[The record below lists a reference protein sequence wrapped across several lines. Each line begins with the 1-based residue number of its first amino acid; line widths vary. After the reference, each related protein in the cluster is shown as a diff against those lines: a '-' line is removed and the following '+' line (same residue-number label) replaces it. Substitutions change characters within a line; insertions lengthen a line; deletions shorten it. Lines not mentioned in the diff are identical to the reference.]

1 MNDYIDPELIVNKNF
16 FNEVKDIVICPICK
30 GIINDSMQCN
40 LCENNFCKKCINDY
54 FKNFNTCPFN
64 CQNAEIIKS
73 SKIIHILLS
82 KLIFKKNENENEFL
96 SEAIETPKPK
106 VTYKCP
112 ECDNNILEKRIN
124 EERDFLDIEFE
135 KNRIQIK
142 ELYNEKRRLLNE
154 LCKLKKIKNTNE
166 GGLIDKC
173 IHFKANYKPIF
184 QCCNQVYPCYIC
196 HDERE
201 THTYIFSE
209 KVLCLVCGNIY
220 EGMQCNKCFT
230 KQLYIKK

>member
-73 SKIIHILLS
+73 SKIIHILIS
-82 KLIFKKNENENEFL
+82 KLIFEKKNNEIL
-96 SEAIETPKPK
+96 SEIIEKPKPK
-106 VTYKCP
+106 IFYKCP
-112 ECDNNILEKRIN
+112 ECDNNNLEEKIN
-124 EERDFLDIEFE
+124 EERDYQALEFE
-135 KNRIQIK
+135 KKRIEIK
-142 ELYNEKRRLLNE
+142 ELYDEKRRLIDE
-154 LCKLKKIKNTNE
+154 LCLLKKIKNINE

-173 IHFKANYKPIF
+173 MHFKANYKPIF
-184 QCCNQVYPCYIC
+184 KCCNQVYPCYIC

-220 EGMQCNKCFT
+220 EGIQCNKCST